1 MSCHRPLGLRCDM
14 SNAAQVLVVYGVLI
28 LATGFILGSI
38 LGMVRMNEPS
48 VRNLATAHVETLM
61 QGAMHLGLAFAV
73 VITAFDSGAATLGA
87 WLLVIGSAMQA
98 VGVTL
103 NWAQDVGDQFAER
116 STGFFVNSASTLV
129 ISPGLA
135 IIVIGVLANI

>member
-1 MSCHRPLGLRCDM
+1 M

-28 LATGFILGSI
+28 LTVGFVLGSI
-38 LGMVRMNEPS
+38 LGMLRMKHPS
-48 VRNLATAHVETLM
+48 VRNLATAHVETLI
-61 QGAMHLGLAFAV
+61 QGCMHLGLGFALV
-73 VITAFDSGAATLGA
+73 LTQFDSGAATAGA

-116 STGFFVNSASTLV
+116 STGFYANSAGSFL
-129 ISPGLA
+129 SMPGL
-135 IIVIGVLANI
+135 IILVIGVLANI